1 MKFNSILFLGRH
13 NCSYSIKIRKF
24 LKKKSKNFQYIESK
38 KYGDKLHKSKIKKK
52 SYDFIFSFRSF
63 YIIKSFLIKRCKIA
77 AINFHPGPPE
87 YRGIGCINYAL
98 FEKAKFYGCTAH
110 LIAEKIDKGKIIDVK
125 KFKIAKLDDLDTC
138 LKKTHKA
145 SYKQAISLFKSLLKD
160 KNFLRKSI
168 KKNSKFKWSK
178 KINTKKDLDN
188 FYKIN
193 LKSTNQ
199 DIINKIRAT
208 YTKNYKPYISLK
220 NKKYY
225 LY

>member
-1 MKFNSILFLGRH
+1 MLKNSKQQNWTIQ
-13 NCSYSIKIRKF
+13 IR
-24 LKKKSKNFQYIESK
+24 
-38 KYGDKLHKSKIKKK
+38 
-52 SYDFIFSFRSF
+52 
-63 YIIKSFLIKRCKIA
+63 A
-77 AINFHPGPPE
+77 
-87 YRGIGCINYAL
+87 
-98 FEKAKFYGCTAH
+98 
-110 LIAEKIDKGKIIDVK
+110 
-125 KFKIAKLDDLDTC
+125 
-138 LKKTHKA
+138 
-145 SYKQAISLFKSLLKD
+145 LLKD

-178 KINTKKDLDN
+178 KIKTKKDLDN